1 MNIRRKKN
9 DRRGTAAVE
18 FALIVPL
25 MLIFT
30 FGLIE
35 MSRISI
41 IKETIIQASREGAR
55 VGIRPTASSY
65 DVQTRINE
73 ELQIMNISG
82 ANITVTP
89 TSLHT
94 AEPGDEVSVK
104 IEIPISEVS
113 LVPGFFNFD
122 GVDIVAETVMRRES
136 TGT

>member
-1 MNIRRKKN
+1 MNIRRRKKA
-9 DRRGTAAVE
+9 RHGAAAVE

-41 IKETIIQASREGAR
+41 IKESIIQASREGAR
-55 VGIRPTASSY
+55 VGIRPTASSS
-65 DVQTRINE
+65 DVQTRIGE
-73 ELQIMNISG
+73 ELQIMNITG
-82 ANITVTP
+82 ASITVTP
-89 TSLHT
+89 SQLDT
-94 AEPGDEVSVK
+94 AQPGDEVSVK
-104 IEIPISEVS
+104 IEIPISAVS